1 MIDIVVILVLLMIL
15 GAASFYVYRSKKAGV
30 KCVGCPTGC
39 SIASAKVKVSCGC
52 GCGK

>member
-1 MIDIVVILVLLMIL
+1 MVDIVIILVLLVIL
-15 GAASFYVYRSKKAGV
+15 GSASFYVYRSKKAGI

-39 SIASAKVKVSCGC
+39 SVTKIKVSCDC